1 MGHVMYF
8 RGRTGRAFFALLTG
22 HARPF
27 RPKRGDV
34 PDHLLQDVGL
44 PEGRPQDRIVSH
56 LGIVITPIKA

>member
-1 MGHVMYF
+1 MRRDLHL
-8 RGRTGRAFFALLTG
+8 RGRSGRALFAQLTG

-56 LGIVITPIKA
+56 LGIVIIPINA